1 MCIHETS
8 CCPRCGSEMTCKVGN
23 ITQCDCFSVNISDET
38 RNYLTKT
45 DYGCVCNRCLM
56 ELNRKMGEVSRY
68 PFPTRKEQFV
78 EGLHF
83 YRDADRWVFTE
94 AYHMARGYCCG
105 NNCRHCAYRVR
116 VVAE

>member
-38 RNYLTKT
+38 RYYLTKT

-56 ELNRKMGEVSRY
+56 ELNRKMGEVSQY

-83 YRDADRWVFTE
+83 YAMLTDGFSPKLIIWLVATVAAIIAGIVLTVF
-94 AYHMARGYCCG
+94 
-105 NNCRHCAYRVR
+105 V
-116 VVAE
+116 